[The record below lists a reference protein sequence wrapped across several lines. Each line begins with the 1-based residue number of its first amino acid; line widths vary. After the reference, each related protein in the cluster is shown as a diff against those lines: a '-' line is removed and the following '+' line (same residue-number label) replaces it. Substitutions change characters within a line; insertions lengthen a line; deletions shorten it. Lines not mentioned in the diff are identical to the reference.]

1 MVVHGQ
7 TPQNL
12 TRNNKLYIIGQVTG
26 RNEHTG
32 KKKPQ
37 NNRKQPNNTG
47 EIVELI

>member
-1 MVVHGQ
+1 MVVHRQ

-12 TRNNKLYIIGQVTG
+12 TQNNKQCVIGQVTG
-26 RNEHTG
+26 RNEHIG
-32 KKKPQ
+32 KEKAQ